1 MKALNRIFFAAA
13 FCAAVPFTGGAQEA
27 KPINVVTTAVPFL
40 RISPDA
46 RTGGM
51 GETGLAI
58 DPDANSSF
66 VNLAKTPF
74 NNNNSGMGFTY
85 SPWLKK
91 LGVNDMYLATLTA
104 FTKLDENQ
112 AISGSLRYFRLG
124 DINFTDNLGNKFGSV
139 RPKEFSVDA
148 GYSRKLSQRMGL
160 AVALRYIN
168 SNLAGGTT
176 MQGVTYKTGSAVA
189 GDISLFYRGV
199 DEKGQ
204 GWNFGAAITN
214 LGTKIGYT
222 TDATQKDFIPAN
234 IGIGAAY
241 TKVFDEDSKIT
252 LALDINKLMV
262 PTPPLEGDSM
272 GLVNYR
278 SKQVMASWLGSFG
291 DAPGGFSE
299 ELKEF
304 QLSGGLEYSYK
315 NQFTA
320 RAGYFHEDKTKGS
333 RQYFTLGAGLNYS
346 MFGVNFAYIVPSG
359 NGINENPLSNTMR
372 FSLTLDL

>member
-1 MKALNRIFFAAA
+1 MRAHLLHLFKIISMKAFNRIFFAAA

-124 DINFTDNLGNKFGSV
+124 DINFTDNLGNKLGSV

-214 LGTKIGYT
+214 LGTKIG
-222 TDATQKDFIPAN
+222 
-234 IGIGAAY
+234 
-241 TKVFDEDSKIT
+241 
-252 LALDINKLMV
+252 
-262 PTPPLEGDSM
+262 
-272 GLVNYR
+272 
-278 SKQVMASWLGSFG
+278 
-291 DAPGGFSE
+291 
-299 ELKEF
+299 
-304 QLSGGLEYSYK
+304 
-315 NQFTA
+315 
-320 RAGYFHEDKTKGS
+320 
-333 RQYFTLGAGLNYS
+333 
-346 MFGVNFAYIVPSG
+346 
-359 NGINENPLSNTMR
+359 
-372 FSLTLDL
+372 